1 MRKVKFIFLILAI
14 LSGMAYV
21 IYAGFQKS
29 FVYYFTVSEI
39 VSNPPKSGTDVKVTG
54 IVKKGS
60 VVKDMDMVEFVIT
73 EGNKEIKVVY
83 KGILPDAFAEENE
96 VIAEGKFDR
105 NSMIVKAHTL
115 MTKCPSRY
123 ENMEANDDDKGYS
136 EG

>member
-1 MRKVKFIFLILAI
+1 MQKLKYLFLGIAI
-14 LSGMAYV
+14 LLGMTYV

-39 VSNPPKSGTDVKVTG
+39 VQSPPRNNADVKVTG

-60 VVKDMDMVEFVIT
+60 VQKDMDRVEFVLT
-73 EGNKEIKVVY
+73 EGGKEIRVVY
-83 KGILPDAFAEENE
+83 RGILPDAFAEENE
-96 VIAEGKFDR
+96 VIAEGKFDK
-105 NSMIVKAHTL
+105 NHMVVNAHTL

-123 ENMEANDDDKGYS
+123 ENAEDLNAGPNNS